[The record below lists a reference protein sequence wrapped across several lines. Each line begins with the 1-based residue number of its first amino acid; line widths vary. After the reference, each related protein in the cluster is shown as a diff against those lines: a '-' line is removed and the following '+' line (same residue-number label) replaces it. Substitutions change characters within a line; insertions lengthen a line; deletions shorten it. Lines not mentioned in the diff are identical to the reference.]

1 MKDYQKHLEKLPAD
15 AAECVL
21 ISDQATNPE
30 KQELFDV
37 RYRSILTSG
46 DNLRIIGI
54 HGAARDLLRTDGVEG
69 KVGGFDRTATLDAV
83 LRAYIV

>member
-1 MKDYQKHLEKLPAD
+1 M
-15 AAECVL
+15 V
-21 ISDQATNPE
+21 
-30 KQELFDV
+30 
-37 RYRSILTSG
+37 LTSG

-54 HGAARDLLRTDGVEG
+54 HGAARDLLRADGVEG